1 MDEEWKDIKGLE
13 GICQVSNKGNIRTID
28 RYIKYKNG
36 KVCFRKGKSIKPVKC
51 TNGYFE
57 VQVNKDGKRIII
69 MLHRAV
75 AQAFIPNPNNFPE
88 VNHKDEN
95 ITNNCVEN
103 LEWCTPKY
111 NANYGT
117 RNQRC
122 FDKVQKKQ
130 QKPINQLTLSG
141 EFIKRW
147 DGIGQASKALGIDI
161 SMIIRVCKHNPKSQ
175 TAGGYKW
182 EYAS

>member
-1 MDEEWKDIKGLE
+1 MEEWRDITGFE
-13 GICQVSNKGNIRTID
+13 GHYQVSNLGNIRSLD
-28 RYIKYKNG
+28 RWVEYRTG
-36 KVCFRKGKSIKPVKC
+36 KRCFIKGKILHPMKC
-51 TNGYFE
+51 SNGYYE
-57 VQVNKDGKRIII
+57 AQLSQNNKRIII

-75 AQAFIPNPNNFPE
+75 AQAFIPNPNNLPE
-88 VNHKDEN
+88 VNHKDED
-95 ITNNCVEN
+95 ISNNCVEN
-103 LEWCTPKY
+103 LEWCTSKY

-147 DGIGQASKALGIDI
+147 DGIGQASRSLGINDSHI
-161 SMIIRVCKHNPKSQ
+161 VRVCKHKVKNES
-175 TAGGYKW
+175 AGGFKW
-182 EYAS
+182 EYAI